1 MKIVSFNTQ
10 HCLDYIEK
18 KIDFQAVADAIKSMD
33 ADIVGL
39 NEMRG
44 KGTRADFEDQTAILS
59 ELTGMKYYYFAK
71 AIDVGGENPYGNA
84 LISKYPILSAE
95 TILVPDPDPRE
106 GNRYY
111 ETRCL
116 LKAKLDCGITVLII
130 HFGLNR
136 DEQKNAVAT
145 VLDHIENEKCILM
158 GDFNVT
164 PENDVLDPIRKRMK
178 DTAELFGEPQLSFP
192 SDKPDR
198 KIDYIFV
205 SPDVEVIAADIPAV
219 VVSDH
224 RPHTATVSL

>member
-18 KIDFQAVADAIKSMD
+18 KIDFQVYADAIKSMD

-44 KGTRADFEDQTAILS
+44 KGTRADYEDQTAILS
-59 ELTGMKYYYFAK
+59 ELTGMKHYYFAK

-84 LISKYPILSAE
+84 IISKYPILSAE

-205 SPDVEVIAADIPAV
+205 SPDVEVIAADIPAI